1 MDNTWYLQIQN
12 KVITQIEYM
21 MKKKYPKLICTTKNE
36 NGQPA
41 KFPTLYLHEL
51 QPVEQGQ
58 DLTNETVNAVLS
70 TIEIMVWTNTTETD
84 CRNIIGE
91 TVNQMKLLQFNV
103 IGMPIVQ
110 VNDKVSC
117 GVMRCRRM
125 IGNGDK
131 IIKENE

>member
-1 MDNTWYLQIQN
+1 
-12 KVITQIEYM
+12 
-21 MKKKYPKLICTTKNE
+21 
-36 NGQPA
+36 
-41 KFPTLYLHEL
+41 
-51 QPVEQGQ
+51 
-58 DLTNETVNAVLS
+58 
-70 TIEIMVWTNTTETD
+70 MVWTNTTETD

-91 TVNQMKLLQFNV
+91 AVNQMKLLQFNV